1 MVDGHIILSDLWGM
15 MLLIAVWDMSIL
27 HLNVLD
33 HATTIMECDFDD
45 ELHW

>member
-1 MVDGHIILSDLWGM
+1 
-15 MLLIAVWDMSIL
+15 MSIL

-45 ELHW
+45 ELHWWKQTLSTDMFSAETEHVVY